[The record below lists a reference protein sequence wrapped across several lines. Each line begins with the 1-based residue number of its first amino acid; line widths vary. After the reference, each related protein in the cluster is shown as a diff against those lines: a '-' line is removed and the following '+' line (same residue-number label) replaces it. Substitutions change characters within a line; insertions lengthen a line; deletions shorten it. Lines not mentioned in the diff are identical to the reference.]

1 MAAVEDKHNKKK
13 RVGDCAGNYIGV
25 ILGIVV

>member
-1 MAAVEDKHNKKK
+1 MAAVEDKHKKK